1 MNNDDKKQPFS
12 LRHNGR
18 WTVAGLVVIGV
29 AFGIV
34 FSTGF
39 SNAMHWAGSTAF
51 CGEFC
56 HSMDVTYAAY
66 KKGLHYKTASGVS
79 AGCSDCHLLNES
91 NGHNNP
97 VQYAALLAD
106 KIVSASH
113 SGIGEVLGHLNT
125 PEKQIEK
132 RPEMAGNVLALMRE
146 RAFSTCLGCHDL
158 SKMENE
164 KKPVI
169 ARMHRKMADATNP
182 ADCLACHPTAGH
194 DYEKAR
200 EDIEK
205 IVADAAK

>member
-1 MNNDDKKQPFS
+1 MNHDDKKQPFS

-51 CGEFC
+51 CGVFC

-66 KKGLHYKTASGVS
+66 KKGLHYQTASGVS

-113 SGIGEVLGHLNT
+113 SGIGEVLGHLDT

-146 RAFSTCLGCHDL
+146 RAFSSCLGCHDL

-164 KKPVI
+164 TQPVI